1 MSPGAAKV
9 VPVSE
14 LFNRLAAEYR
24 NAGIPQAQLFQTAL
38 RVCGED
44 SRRTRRGEPPAELG
58 ELVQQARAILEVSH
72 PRSLHPS
79 LGARPVETFDPERSA
94 RPVPPAPQPEPET
107 RASAATDPAP
117 PPPPPAAPFAS
128 TPEPAVPE
136 AASAAPPAAAPFD
149 VHPEPASG
157 PGPGEAPV
165 SFEDVFRRAEPAA
178 QVEPEP
184 APRGGGPSFSVLRIG
199 MAALAVL
206 AAVVIVVILWPGL
219 TGSRTASPV
228 DQSSSPAERPGAGER
243 QPDAAA
249 PTPVEPAAA
258 TAAQAMPGPTPAGT
272 TTPAAPEAAP
282 AAPEPTPAAVQPTP
296 EAASTP
302 ARPETAEGV
311 EVMRSPDWTGHG
323 PAFVVHF
330 ASYRNR
336 DNATADAARLGHDLG
351 RPAYALLVDLG
362 ANGTWYRVVVGG
374 FATAAEARAFRAEI
388 AAAKTREVGG
398 VYRLAAP

>member
-14 LFNRLAAEYR
+14 VFNRLAAEYA

-44 SRRTRRGEPPAELG
+44 SRRTRRGEQPAELG

-94 RPVPPAPQPEPET
+94 RPVPPTPQPEPAM
-107 RASAATDPAP
+107 RAGAATDSAL
-117 PPPPPAAPFAS
+117 PPPPPAPPVPS
-128 TPEPAVPE
+128 TPEPAAPE
-136 AASAAPPAAAPFD
+136 PASAAPPATAPFD

-178 QVEPEP
+178 QAETES
-184 APRGGGPSFSVLRIG
+184 APRGGGVSFSVLRIG

-219 TGSRTASPV
+219 TRSRTASPV
-228 DQSSSPAERPGAGER
+228 GQSSSPAERPGAGER
-243 QPDAAA
+243 QPEAAA
-249 PTPVEPAAA
+249 TPPVESAAA
-258 TAAQAMPGPTPAGT
+258 TAAQPTPAQTPAGT
-272 TTPAAPEAAP
+272 TAPAAPEAAA

-302 ARPETAEGV
+302 ARPETVAGV
-311 EVMRSPDWTGHG
+311 EVMRSPDWAGRA
-323 PAFVVHF
+323 PEFVVHF
-330 ASYRNR
+330 ASYRSR
-336 DNATADAARLGHDLG
+336 ENATVDAAKLGHDLG

-362 ANGTWYRVVVGG
+362 GKGMWYRVVVGG
-374 FATAAEARAFRAEI
+374 FATAAEARAFRAEA
-388 AAAKTREVGG
+388 AAAKTRDVGG

>member
-14 LFNRLAAEYR
+14 VFNRLAAEYA

-44 SRRTRRGEPPAELG
+44 SRRTRRGEQPAELG

-94 RPVPPAPQPEPET
+94 RPVPPAPQPEPAT
-107 RASAATDPAP
+107 RASAATDPAL

-128 TPEPAVPE
+128 TPEPAAPE

-165 SFEDVFRRAEPAA
+165 SFENVFRQAEPAA
-178 QVEPEP
+178 RAETEP
-184 APRGGGPSFSVLRIG
+184 APPGGGVSFSVLRIG
-199 MAALAVL
+199 MAALGVL

-219 TGSRTASPV
+219 TRSRTAPPV

-243 QPDAAA
+243 QPEAAA
-249 PTPVEPAAA
+249 TPPVESAAA
-258 TAAQAMPGPTPAGT
+258 TAAQPTPAQTPAGT
-272 TTPAAPEAAP
+272 TAPAAPEAAA

-302 ARPETAEGV
+302 ARPETVAGV
-311 EVMRSPDWTGHG
+311 EVMRSPDWAGRA
-323 PAFVVHF
+323 PEFVVHF
-330 ASYRNR
+330 ASYRSR
-336 DNATADAARLGHDLG
+336 ENATVDAAKLGHDLG

-362 ANGTWYRVVVGG
+362 GKGMWYRVVVGG
-374 FATAAEARAFRAEI
+374 FATAAEARAFRAEA
-388 AAAKTREVGG
+388 AAAKTRDVGG